1 MRLSIIT
8 INYNNK
14 QGLEKTLKSI
24 SKQSFKE
31 FEHIVID
38 GGSADGSAEL
48 LKKNSARFAYW
59 VSEPDRGVYHA
70 MNKGAAVTKGD
81 YLLFLNS
88 GDCLCEAAL
97 SNFFAEQPQAD
108 LIYAKI
114 RYVGSDRIFIQD
126 YPSTIQFSFI
136 AKHSL
141 PHPATLIRRDL
152 LYKIGLYDETLKITS
167 DWKFFILAI
176 CCNGASYLYKDF
188 VAVDFDNSGMSSQG
202 KNLSLI
208 QKERDQVLKEF
219 FSCYL
224 ADLKNLNRLENL
236 DRLIEKLGRSYLM
249 KFLIF
254 FGFFKLL
261 KKSLNEKDPI
271 HNTVFGTRRRRSLFK
286 NTFRV
291 FR

>member
-1 MRLSIIT
+1 MFIHLSIIT

-38 GGSADGSAEL
+38 GGSSDGSAEL

-70 MNKGAAVTKGD
+70 MNKGVALTKGE

-97 SNFFAEQPQAD
+97 SNFFAEPPQVD
-108 LIYAKI
+108 LIYANI

-126 YPSTIQFSFI
+126 YPSKIQFSFM

-152 LYKIGLYDETLKITS
+152 FYKIGLYDETLKIVS
-167 DWKFFILAI
+167 DWKFFIIAL
-176 CCNGASYLYKDF
+176 CCKGASYHYKDF
-188 VAVDFDNSGMSSQG
+188 VAVDFDNSGMSSQD
-202 KNLSLI
+202 KNLPLI

-219 FSCYL
+219 FSCHL
-224 ADLKNLNRLENL
+224 ADLKNLNRLENIEH
-236 DRLIEKLGRSYLM
+236 LIEKLERSYLM
-249 KFLIF
+249 KFLF
-254 FGFFKLL
+254 FLGCFKLIKKEL
-261 KKSLNEKDPI
+261 K
-271 HNTVFGTRRRRSLFK
+271 
-286 NTFRV
+286 
-291 FR
+291 